1 MLKIFSL
8 VAISLCTCIPPAV
21 SQSVMGARELGIG
34 QAVTVLPESE
44 WSVFANPAMLS
55 TKHSSVSF
63 FGIRY
68 YGLSEVTDAA
78 VSLQYPVSVGVVAAG
93 LHRYGFDL
101 FSRNRIRLAY
111 KNEFAGFYYGFALNY
126 SHISQGGGYGSAGA
140 LGVDVG
146 IATSLFDRVW
156 LGGRSTNVNQP
167 QFGGIED
174 LPREFS
180 IGMAFILSDFLLL
193 STDIVKDVRF
203 PVSYRGG
210 IEVEPIR
217 GIVGRAGF
225 TAEPTTYSLGFGYA
239 AKRLKV
245 NVAAQNH
252 QALGISPGFDFTVLW

>member
-8 VAISLCTCIPPAV
+8 IIISLCTCISPAV

-55 TKHSSVSF
+55 TKRTSVSF

-68 YGLSEVTDAA
+68 YGLSELTDAA
-78 VSLQYPVSVGVVAAG
+78 AALRYPTRIGVLAAG
-93 LHRYGFDL
+93 MHRYGFDL
-101 FSRNRIRLAY
+101 FSHNRIRLAY
-111 KNEFAGFYYGFALNY
+111 KNEFEGFYFGFALNY
-126 SHISQGGGYGSAGA
+126 SHVSQGGDYGSAGA
-140 LGVDVG
+140 MGVDVG
-146 IATSLFDRVW
+146 FATRLFDRVW

-167 QFGGIED
+167 QFAGIED

-180 IGMAFILSDFLLL
+180 IGAAYVLSDFLLF

-210 IEVEPIR
+210 IEVEPVR
-217 GIVGRAGF
+217 GIVGRAGI
-225 TAEPTTYSLGFGYA
+225 TTEPTTYSLGFGYT
-239 AKRLKV
+239 AKGLKV
-245 NVAAQNH
+245 NIAAQNH
-252 QALGISPGFDFTVLW
+252 QALGISPGFDFTVVW